1 MIVSFTGEN
10 KFLSNFFPCDIG
22 PFPSVENAYVA
33 AKLKGTHPILLTCSP
48 GKAKRYGREH
58 ELVPE
63 WSNEVHRVNIMRQL
77 LHVKFSHVPLK
88 NALLA
93 TGEVLIVE
101 GNTWNDTFWGQCP
114 VGNGKNWLGNIL
126 MEIRDELSG
135 KAFF

>member
-1 MIVSFTGEN
+1 
-10 KFLSNFFPCDIG
+10 
-22 PFPSVENAYVA
+22 
-33 AKLKGTHPILLTCSP
+33 
-48 GKAKRYGREH
+48 
-58 ELVPE
+58 
-63 WSNEVHRVNIMRQL
+63 MRQL
-77 LHVKFSHVPLK
+77 LHVKFSLVPLK

-126 MEIRDELSG
+126 MEIRKELSG